1 MLPGPGPSDQ
11 QQSQTDDADRP
22 NFSLVQSNI
31 FYVLYVISTL
41 VPLVLDFWFQFHRN
55 QTQSLSQ
62 SHQFVVVLPA
72 FAINGLL
79 WLDFNLQMF
88 RRPQDQTGQIAS
100 SSAAGQ
106 ISEMLGESTDCS
118 ACLLAA
124 PFLCLVRKC
133 TSASSQHE
141 SPDVENVGEVDARQ
155 SGDVTTWLPSPPFL
169 CFCACKCAPEFKS
182 TQQVGQDFAREDD
195 GDDIDERARAS
206 HKSRVKEGG
215 VS

>member
-1 MLPGPGPSDQ
+1 MLPGPGPSYQ
-11 QQSQTDDADRP
+11 QQSQADDADRP

-31 FYVLYVISTL
+31 FYALYVISTL

-72 FAINGLL
+72 FAINGVL
-79 WLDFNLQMF
+79 WLEFNLQMF

-106 ISEMLGESTDCS
+106 ISELLGESTDCS

-124 PFLCLVRKC
+124 PLLCLVRKC

-155 SGDVTTWLPSPPFL
+155 SGDVAACLPSPPFL

-182 TQQVGQDFAREDD
+182 TQQAGQDFGREND
-195 GDDIDERARAS
+195 GDDIGEQEQATS
-206 HKSRVKEGG
+206 QE
-215 VS
+215 

>member
-1 MLPGPGPSDQ
+1 MLTGPGPSHQ
-11 QQSQTDDADRP
+11 QQSQADDADRP

-41 VPLVLDFWFQFHRN
+41 VPLVLDFWFQIHRN

-88 RRPQDQTGQIAS
+88 RRPQDQTGQIVS

-141 SPDVENVGEVDARQ
+141 SPDVENVGEVDAHQ
-155 SGDVTTWLPSPPFL
+155 SGDVATCLPSPPFL

-182 TQQVGQDFAREDD
+182 TQQVGQDFGREDD
-195 GDDIDERARAS
+195 GDDIGEQEQGTS
-206 HKSRVKEGG
+206 QE
-215 VS
+215 